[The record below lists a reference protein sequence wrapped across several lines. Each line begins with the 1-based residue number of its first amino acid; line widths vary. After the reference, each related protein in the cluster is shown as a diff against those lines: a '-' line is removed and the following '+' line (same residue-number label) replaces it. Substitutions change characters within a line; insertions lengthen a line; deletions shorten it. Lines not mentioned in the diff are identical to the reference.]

1 MTYQQYMLLW
11 LKPNIK
17 VLKDFFRGKDGGGGI
32 KIRSWFNG
40 HNYYY
45 CVQKCKQM
53 KIFTYFVDFHQ
64 KRTTS

>member
-1 MTYQQYMLLW
+1 MTYQQYTLLW

-17 VLKDFFRGKDGGGGI
+17 VLKDFFRGKDGGGGSI

-45 CVQKCKQM
+45 CVQKCK
-53 KIFTYFVDFHQ
+53 
-64 KRTTS
+64 